1 MPAVDEHKDTHQV
14 LSFAEIVFDHFLPF
28 FPLALGDFG
37 EAITRQIDHIP
48 FVIDIE
54 MIDQLGLPGSIG
66 GLGHLVIIAKHVDQR
81 GFADVAATDEGILG
95 TIRHRAFGIIRAADD
110 VYGGMNVHKGC
121 KIHYP
126 TFTAAMAN
134 YSHDRIVP
142 FKDSEL
148 GKKQQIAAMFDKIAF
163 RYDFLNRFLSGGI
176 DIYWRRRAIREL
188 AGVRGAGTGP
198 DAKAAVAGSKGAI
211 ATTTTKTI
219 LDVATGT
226 ADMAIMMARYLSASH
241 ITGIDI
247 STGMLEIG
255 RQKITR
261 LQMEEKI
268 SLQTGDSEAIHFPDA
283 HFDAVTVAFGVR
295 NFENLEKG
303 LREMLRVLKPGG
315 RLIILEFSQPK
326 TPGIRHVYDLY
337 LRLVAPNIGK
347 MVSSNREAYQYLNDS
362 VKAFPEGENFLR
374 IMEACG
380 YSNPRLRRLSLGI
393 CSLYVGEK

>member
-1 MPAVDEHKDTHQV
+1 
-14 LSFAEIVFDHFLPF
+14 
-28 FPLALGDFG
+28 
-37 EAITRQIDHIP
+37 
-48 FVIDIE
+48 
-54 MIDQLGLPGSIG
+54 
-66 GLGHLVIIAKHVDQR
+66 
-81 GFADVAATDEGILG
+81 
-95 TIRHRAFGIIRAADD
+95 
-110 VYGGMNVHKGC
+110 
-121 KIHYP
+121 
-126 TFTAAMAN
+126 MAN

-188 AGVRGAGTGP
+188 ASTP
-198 DAKAAVAGSKGAI
+198 
-211 ATTTTKTI
+211 TNTI

-261 LQMEEKI
+261 LRMEEKI
-268 SLQTGDSEAIHFPDA
+268 SLQTGDSEAILFPDA

-303 LREMLRVLKPGG
+303 LQEMLRVLKPGG
-315 RLIILEFSQPK
+315 RLVVLEFSQPT
-326 TPGIRHVYDLY
+326 TPGVRHVYDLY

-362 VKAFPEGENFLR
+362 VKAFPEGANFIR
-374 IMEACG
+374 IMETCG
-380 YSNPRLRRLSLGI
+380 YKNTRLRRLSLGI

>member
-14 LSFAEIVFDHFLPF
+14 LSFTEIVFDHFLPF

-37 EAITRQIDHIP
+37 KAITGQIDHIP
-48 FVIDIE
+48 FVVDIE
-54 MIDQLGLPGSIG
+54 MIEQLGLPGSVG

-81 GFADVAATDEGILG
+81 GFADIASPDEGILR
-95 TIRHRAFGIIRAADD
+95 TIRSRTFGIIRAADD
-110 VYGGMNVHKGC
+110 INGGMNVHKGC

-188 AGVRGAGTGP
+188 AGAEGAGTGHN
-198 DAKAAVAGSKGAI
+198 AKAVA
-211 ATTTTKTI
+211 TPKTI

-241 ITGIDI
+241 TTGIDI
-247 STGMLEIG
+247 STGMLDIG

-315 RLIILEFSQPK
+315 RLVVLEFSQPK
-326 TPGIRHVYDLY
+326 TPGVRHVYDLY

-362 VKAFPEGENFLR
+362 VKAFPEGENFIR